1 MKKESINII
10 KLEKDTSGYEYGE
23 YDNVKFFNELD
34 VRELLNSAEQIL
46 EAYGEVF
53 SIEETFEKWM
63 KAKGIEDEVM
73 QTLYED
79 MQMYNDNYHTVEEF
93 KEDFTATEYID
104 GNWEDYLPELLDL
117 HKELGEFFSQAELN
131 FDTVGYSPWSYC
143 LSKGYDSSMLRDIY
157 ENWFFYKITLI
168 ENNKEV
174 DVFYNI
180 YIPDEKEL
188 IETVENLFDVKE
200 FYLVDND
207 EAMYMDVPK
216 VEETVEHT
224 YTYQIKE

>member
-1 MKKESINII
+1 MIKNINII
-10 KLEKDTSGYEYGE
+10 KLEADTSGYEYGE
-23 YDNVKFFNELD
+23 YDNVKFFDELN
-34 VRELLNSAEQIL
+34 VKGLINSAEKIL

-63 KAKGIEDEVM
+63 KEKGIEDEVM

-79 MQMYNDNYHTVEEF
+79 MQMYNDNYDTVEEF

-104 GNWEDYLPELLDL
+104 GSWEDYLPELIDL
-117 HKELGEFFSQAELN
+117 HKELGEFFSHAELN
-131 FDTVGYSPWSYC
+131 FGTVGYSPWSYC
-143 LSKGYDSSMLRDIY
+143 LSKGYDSIMLRDIY
-157 ENWFFYKITLI
+157 ENWYFYKITLI
-168 ENNKEV
+168 ENDKEV

-207 EAMYMDVPK
+207 EATYMNVPK
-216 VEETVEHT
+216 VEEIVEHT
-224 YTYQIKE
+224 YTYKIKE

>member
-1 MKKESINII
+1 MNKNINII
-10 KLEKDTSGYEYGE
+10 QLEADTSGYEYGE
-23 YDNVKFFNELD
+23 YDNIKFFDELD
-34 VRELLNSAEQIL
+34 VKELLNSAEQIL

-63 KAKGIEDEVM
+63 KVKGTEDEVM

-117 HKELGEFFSQAELN
+117 HKELGEFFSHAELN
-131 FDTVGYSPWSYC
+131 FGTVGYSPWSYC
-143 LSKGYDSSMLRDIY
+143 LSKGYDSSVLRDIY
-157 ENWFFYKITLI
+157 ESWYFYKITLI

-200 FYLVDND
+200 FYLVDNN
-207 EAMYMDVPK
+207 EATYMDVPK
-216 VEETVEHT
+216 VEKIVEHT

>member
-1 MKKESINII
+1 MNKNINII
-10 KLEKDTSGYEYGE
+10 QLEADTSGYEYGE
-23 YDNVKFFNELD
+23 YDNIKFFEEFSAKELI
-34 VRELLNSAEQIL
+34 NSAEQIL

-63 KAKGIEDEVM
+63 KVKGIEDEVM

-104 GNWEDYLPELLDL
+104 GNWEYYLPELVDF
-117 HKELGEFFSQAELN
+117 HKELEEFFSHAGLD
-131 FDTVGYSPWSYC
+131 FGTVGYSPWVYC
-143 LSKGYDSSMLRDIY
+143 LSKGYDSSVLRDIY
-157 ENWFFYKITLI
+157 ESWYFYKITLI

-188 IETVENLFDVKE
+188 KETVENLFDVKE
-200 FYLVDND
+200 FYLVDNN
-207 EAMYMDVPK
+207 EATYMDVPK
-216 VEETVEHT
+216 VEEIVEHI

>member
-1 MKKESINII
+1 MNKNINII
-10 KLEKDTSGYEYGE
+10 QLEADTSGYEYGE
-23 YDNVKFFNELD
+23 YDNIKFFEELD
-34 VRELLNSAEQIL
+34 VKELLNSAEKIL

-63 KAKGIEDEVM
+63 KVKGIEDEVM

-117 HKELGEFFSQAELN
+117 HKELGEFFSHAGLD
-131 FDTVGYSPWSYC
+131 FGTVGYSHWSYC
-143 LSKGYDSSMLRDIY
+143 LSKGYDSIVLRDVY
-157 ENWFFYKITLI
+157 ENWYFYKITLI

-180 YIPDEKEL
+180 YIPDTKEL

-200 FYLVDND
+200 FYLVDNN
-207 EAMYMDVPK
+207 EATYMDVPK
-216 VEETVEHT
+216 VEEIVEHT

>member
-1 MKKESINII
+1 MNKNINII
-10 KLEKDTSGYEYGE
+10 QLEADTSGYEYGE
-23 YDNVKFFNELD
+23 YDNIKFFDELD
-34 VRELLNSAEQIL
+34 VKELLNSAEQIL

-63 KAKGIEDEVM
+63 KVKGIEDEVM

-117 HKELGEFFSQAELN
+117 HKELGEFFSHAELN
-131 FDTVGYSPWSYC
+131 FGTVGYSPWSYC
-143 LSKGYDSSMLRDIY
+143 LSKGYDSSVLRDIY
-157 ENWFFYKITLI
+157 ESWYFYKITLI

-200 FYLVDND
+200 FYLVDNN
-207 EAMYMDVPK
+207 EATYMDVPK
-216 VEETVEHT
+216 VEKIVEHT

>member
-1 MKKESINII
+1 MKKEKMNII
-10 KLEKDTSGYEYGE
+10 KLGMDTSGYEYGE
-23 YDNVKFFNELD
+23 YDNVKFFEELSAK
-34 VRELLNSAEQIL
+34 ELINSAELIL

-104 GNWEDYLPELLDL
+104 GSWEHYFPELVDF
-117 HKELGEFFSQAELN
+117 HKELEEFFSHAGLD
-131 FDTVGYSPWSYC
+131 FGTVGYSPWSYC
-143 LSKGYDSSMLRDIY
+143 LSKGYDSSTLRDIY
-157 ENWFFYKITLI
+157 ENWNFYTVTLI
-168 ENNKEV
+168 EDGIEV
-174 DVFYNI
+174 DFCGNI
-180 YIPDEKEL
+180 YIPDVKEL
-188 IETVENLFDVKE
+188 KDTVQDIFGVKE

-207 EAMYMDVPK
+207 EATYMNVPK
-216 VEETVEHT
+216 VKEIVEHT
-224 YTYQIKE
+224 YTYEVI

>member
-1 MKKESINII
+1 MNKNINII
-10 KLEKDTSGYEYGE
+10 QLEADTSGYEYGE
-23 YDNVKFFNELD
+23 YDNIKFFEEFSAKELI
-34 VRELLNSAEQIL
+34 NSAEQIL

-63 KAKGIEDEVM
+63 KVKGIEDEVM

-117 HKELGEFFSQAELN
+117 HKELGEFFSHAELN
-131 FDTVGYSPWSYC
+131 FGTVGYSPWSYC
-143 LSKGYDSSMLRDIY
+143 LSKGYDSSVLRDIY
-157 ENWFFYKITLI
+157 ESWYFYKITLI

-200 FYLVDND
+200 FYLVDNN
-207 EAMYMDVPK
+207 EATYMDVPK
-216 VEETVEHT
+216 VEEIVEHT

>member
-23 YDNVKFFNELD
+23 YDSVKFFDKLD
-34 VRELLNSAEQIL
+34 VKELLNSAEQIL
-46 EAYGEVF
+46 EVYGEVF

-93 KEDFTATEYID
+93 KEDFTATEYI
-104 GNWEDYLPELLDL
+104 GGSWEDYLPVLLGL
-117 HKELGEFFSQAELN
+117 HKELGEFFPHAGLD
-131 FDTVGYSPWSYC
+131 FGTVGYSPWSYC
-143 LSKGYDSSMLRDIY
+143 LSKGYDSNTLRDIH
-157 ENWFFYKITLI
+157 ENWNFYTVTLI
-168 ENNKEV
+168 EDGIEV
-174 DVFYNI
+174 ESYCNI
-180 YIPDEKEL
+180 YIPDTKEL
-188 IETVENLFDVKE
+188 KETVESLFDVKE

-207 EAMYMDVPK
+207 EATYMDVPK
-216 VEETVEHT
+216 VEEIADTT
-224 YTYQIKE
+224 YSYEVI

>member
-1 MKKESINII
+1 MNKNINII
-10 KLEKDTSGYEYGE
+10 QLEADTSGYEYGE
-23 YDNVKFFNELD
+23 YDNIKFFEELD
-34 VRELLNSAEQIL
+34 VKELLNSAEKIL

-104 GNWEDYLPELLDL
+104 GSWEDYLPELLDL
-117 HKELGEFFSQAELN
+117 HKELGEFFSHAELD

-143 LSKGYDSSMLRDIY
+143 LSKGYESSTLRDIY
-157 ENWFFYKITLI
+157 ENWYFYKITLI
-168 ENNKEV
+168 ENDKEV

-188 IETVENLFDVKE
+188 KETVENLFDVKE

-207 EAMYMDVPK
+207 EAKYMDVPK
-216 VEETVEHT
+216 VEEIVEHT
-224 YTYQIKE
+224 YTYKIKE